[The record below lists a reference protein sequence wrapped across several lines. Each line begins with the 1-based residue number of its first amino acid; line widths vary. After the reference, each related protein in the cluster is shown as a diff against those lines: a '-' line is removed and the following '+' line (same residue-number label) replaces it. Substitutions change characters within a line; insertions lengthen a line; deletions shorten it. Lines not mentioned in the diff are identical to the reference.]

1 MLRLLATLTLL
12 FFNLQATC
20 EGGYDSCI
28 QKIIDSKS
36 IQNQI
41 IQIPVTQNQRLVFST
56 SLPSSFKV
64 IKSDPFL
71 SLYLVE
77 DKNCFKYPFAINNH
91 LALGQASVNDK
102 SAVEV
107 KITKNQIGLNKFAGF
122 DEALFVPAILTN
134 SCCNLEGIV
143 TTQGIIQKEYLQ
155 RFMQT
160 KNSDYSD
167 IGIRVKDE
175 AGFVIVTASDP
186 FMEDNKFQKDDCI
199 LEYDGK
205 KVKEA
210 SLFMKDVLFS
220 KIGSSHRATI
230 KRNSK
235 ILKFELK
242 TQKRY
247 GGGYI
252 SDTFLEQKGIYFDKD
267 LHITKLEQNFKN
279 YGLLLGDKLLQV
291 NGKKVQNE
299 QDLIEYISNFKDFS
313 TLLFER
319 EHFQFFVQIN

>member
-1 MLRLLATLTLL
+1 M
-12 FFNLQATC
+12 
-20 EGGYDSCI
+20 
-28 QKIIDSKS
+28 QKIIYSKS

-41 IQIPVTQNQRLVFST
+41 IQIPITQNQRLVFST
-56 SLPSSFKV
+56 SIPLSYKI
-64 IKSDPFL
+64 IKHDPFL

-77 DKNCFKYPFAINNH
+77 DKNCFKYPFTINNY
-91 LALGQASVNDK
+91 LTLGQASVNNK
-102 SAVEV
+102 KAVEV

-122 DEALFVPAILTN
+122 NEALFVPAILTN

-143 TTQGIIQKEYLQ
+143 TPQGIIQKEYLQ
-155 RFMQT
+155 RFIKS
-160 KNSDYSD
+160 KNIDYSD

-186 FMEDNKFQKDDCI
+186 FMKDNRFQKGDYI

-210 SLFMKDVLFS
+210 SLFMKNVLFS
-220 KIGSSHRATI
+220 KIGTSHIVKI
-230 KRNSK
+230 KRDSK
-235 ILKFELK
+235 ILKFDLK
-242 TQKRY
+242 THKRY

-267 LHITKLEQNFKN
+267 LRIAKLENNFRN
-279 YGLLLGDKLLQV
+279 YGLILGDKLLQV

-313 TLLFER
+313 SLLFER
-319 EHFQFFVQIN
+319 NNFQFFVQIN